1 MNIDSRAGF
10 HELKTELLLLCQ
22 LRHSNLVPLIGYCL
36 DHQQMI
42 LVYQFI
48 FNGNLGEQLYGTNHD
63 NPLPWKQRLWISI
76 GVARVLHY
84 LHTGLKHTIIYRNV
98 KPSNILLD
106 EKWEP
111 KLADFVSYKMG
122 LPSLSEALIRVD
134 SSAYIGVSSTLEH
147 LDPEYFVC
155 GELIDKS
162 DVYSFGLVLLQL
174 LCGRK
179 TLEQRHLLEWVR
191 KCKRERTI
199 NEIVDPYL
207 MGKIAPECFKKYV
220 DIATSCVQKRGKNR
234 PTIGEVEV
242 ILGHAME
249 LQKSADAARKDVDP
263 GGDHYNYPIVEY
275 TCSASPPESETE
287 ESVPDSDI
295 TATIWEKF

>member
-1 MNIDSRAGF
+1 M
-10 HELKTELLLLCQ
+10 
-22 LRHSNLVPLIGYCL
+22 
-36 DHQQMI
+36 
-42 LVYQFI
+42 
-48 FNGNLGEQLYGTNHD
+48 
-63 NPLPWKQRLWISI
+63 
-76 GVARVLHY
+76 
-84 LHTGLKHTIIYRNV
+84 

-111 KLADFVSYKMG
+111 KLADSVSYKMG
-122 LPSLSEALIRVD
+122 PPSLSKALIRVD
-134 SSAYIGVSSTLEH
+134 SSASYGVSGTLEH

-155 GELIDKS
+155 RELIDKS

-191 KCKRERTI
+191 KCKREGTI

-220 DIATSCVQKRGKNR
+220 DIATSCVQKKGKNR

-242 ILGHAME
+242 ILEHAME
-249 LQKSADAARKDVDP
+249 L
-263 GGDHYNYPIVEY
+263 
-275 TCSASPPESETE
+275 
-287 ESVPDSDI
+287 
-295 TATIWEKF
+295 